1 LVEFFSFFFLPFY
14 LKKMSLPIFFSR
26 KIENGLAQLEA
37 EEAGHCIAVMRKKL
51 GDKVAVV
58 DGNGSFFDGE
68 IAEIN
73 KKTVSI
79 RLFLEQKNFNTR
91 PFSLHIA
98 CAPTKN
104 LDRFEW
110 FLEKTTEIGIEKITP
125 IKCRRSERTTLR
137 TDRCEKILVAAMKQ
151 SLHASLPEISELI
164 DFQSFI
170 KQFSDKSQRF
180 IAYCNDENLPSLQS
194 ILRENEDAIILI
206 GPEGDFAPEEI
217 DLAQKSGFVGI
228 NLGKTRLRT
237 ETAGVVACHTFALK
251 NA

>member
-1 LVEFFSFFFLPFY
+1 
-14 LKKMSLPIFFSR
+14 MSLPIFFAR
-26 KIENGLAQLEA
+26 KIENGFAHLED

-68 IAEIN
+68 IVEIN
-73 KKTVSI
+73 KKTATIQLLS
-79 RLFLEQKNFNTR
+79 EQKKFNVR

-151 SLHASLPEISELI
+151 SLHAQLPKLVELI
-164 DFQSFI
+164 DFQAFI
-170 KQFSDKSQRF
+170 KQFSENSQRF
-180 IAYCNDENLPSLQS
+180 IAYCNDEKLPSFQS
-194 ILRENEDAIILI
+194 ILRDKEDAIILI

-217 DLAQKSGFVGI
+217 ELAKKNGFLGV